1 MRTDHFAA
9 ILAKEWLD
17 LRANKLLLVAVAAP
31 AFIFAAIPTAIVWL
45 LEVNDVDMTQ
55 LGQINEILAA
65 FPGLPPKLA
74 AQGFIVS
81 NFMAYFLLIPAMVP
95 MVIASQSVIG
105 ERQTRSL
112 EPQLATPLEIPEFI
126 AAKTVAAAAPA
137 LLATWLVYVLYGLVN
152 GWIADP
158 RLRSLVFS
166 DVWLVAML
174 TLVPLIS
181 LFSVLLGVIVSSRV
195 DDPRV
200 AQQVGGFVVLPIVAV
215 AVLQFLGGQATFTM
229 EQVLMGD
236 ALVAGAIGV
245 MLIFGSW
252 AFDREGILTR
262 LA

>member
-1 MRTDHFAA
+1 MRTDHFRI
-9 ILAKEWLD
+9 ILGKEWID
-17 LRANKLLLVAVAAP
+17 LRANKLLLAAVVAP

-45 LEVNDVDMTQ
+45 LQVNDIDTTQ
-55 LGQINEILAA
+55 LGQIEEILAA
-65 FPGLPPKLA
+65 FPGMPPKLA

-158 RLRSLVFS
+158 RLRNLIFS

-200 AQQVGGFVVLPIVAV
+200 AQQVGGFVVLPIIAV

-229 EQVLMGD
+229 EQVLIGD
-236 ALVAGAIGV
+236 ALVAGAIGI